1 MHCGLAE
8 ASKQTIG
15 GHVKYSA
22 YVTKLCGGDKRLR
35 RSMRPLTTMLKKL
48 ERMEQAKRI
57 EETEVKAKQELTI
70 TEEPSV
76 EAPF

>member
-1 MHCGLAE
+1 
-8 ASKQTIG
+8 
-15 GHVKYSA
+15 VKYSA
-22 YVTKLCGGDKRLR
+22 YVAKLCGDDKRLR

-48 ERMEQAKRI
+48 ERMEQAKQI
-57 EETEVKAKQELTI
+57 EETELKAKQELIII